1 MRAKHAEWFR
11 LGART
16 LRAVA
21 RETGREGGFPT
32 EEDWYLC
39 PLCLNVA
46 LTIEEFETHEL
57 TVEHVPPK
65 ALGGKELVLTCQRCN
80 KEQGS
85 QFDGAAHRAR
95 QVKSFVAGESSQAV
109 VARFGIDGIESNV
122 FLRRAGLSG
131 FYLTG
136 DPRISNPSEKERL
149 ESHMEMLGKSGE
161 TGFKVTISARM
172 KYDPARARLSW
183 MRTGYLVA
191 FALLGWKYILRSTL
205 QPIRDHLAGA
215 STSELPILSAY
226 DAERDPRGR
235 QIWIVQQA
243 HGRECLLVAVG
254 QHMMFLPGPEDFRT
268 LEEISASI
276 GARANEELQ
285 YSLSGKLLPWPS
297 GPLHLLDP
305 SPVSGS

>member
-1 MRAKHAEWFR
+1 MRPKHVEWFR
-11 LGART
+11 VGART

-21 RETGREGGFPT
+21 RETGREDGFLT

-39 PLCLNVA
+39 PLCLNVM
-46 LTIEEFETHEL
+46 LTAEEFETGEL

-65 ALGGKELVLTCQRCN
+65 ALGGKDLVLTCRKCN
-80 KEQGS
+80 NEHGS
-85 QFDGAAHRAR
+85 QFDSAAYHAHQAR
-95 QVKSFVAGESSQAV
+95 SFASGESSQTI

-122 FLRRAGLSG
+122 FLRRVGLGG

-136 DPRISNPSEKERL
+136 DPRISNPSDKERL
-149 ESHMEMLGKSGE
+149 ESHMEMLGESGE

-172 KYDPARARLSW
+172 KYDPDRARVSW

-205 QPIRDHLAGA
+205 QPIRDHLAGG
-215 STSELPILSAY
+215 STGELPILSAY

-235 QIWIVQQA
+235 QIWIMQQPNG
-243 HGRECLLVAVG
+243 HECLLVTIG
-254 QHMMFLPGPEDFRT
+254 QHMVFLPGPKDFRT
-268 LEEISASI
+268 LEEVSASI
-276 GARANEELQ
+276 GARANKKLQ
-285 YSLSGKLLPWPS
+285 YSLSGKPLPWPS

-305 SPVSGS
+305 PPGS